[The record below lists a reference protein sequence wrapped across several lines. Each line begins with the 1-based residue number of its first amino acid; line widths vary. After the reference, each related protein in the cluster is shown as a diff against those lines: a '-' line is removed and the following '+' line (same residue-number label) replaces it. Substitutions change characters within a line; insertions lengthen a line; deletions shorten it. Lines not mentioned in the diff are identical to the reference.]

1 MDDVL
6 HIEAAAFCDLQY
18 IQKVWYY
25 SEILSDIHTTF
36 EQVDEKYSSCAFEF
50 QFVLG
55 SRVRYERSFLEK
67 YIFLFPFSSIFFNF
81 IINDSI
87 FGVVLVRNDSGSRII
102 PLLFILA

>member
-25 SEILSDIHTTF
+25 SEILSGIQTTF

-50 QFVLG
+50 QLVLG
-55 SRVRYERSFLEK
+55 SRVR
-67 YIFLFPFSSIFFNF
+67 
-81 IINDSI
+81 
-87 FGVVLVRNDSGSRII
+87 
-102 PLLFILA
+102 